1 VRVKLGLPKVPKPT
15 HWETETLQ
23 NLFKLLPAD
32 MQTQLLEKVKQFR
45 RAAPDLSID
54 LSNMDDLSY
63 VAKIYIGSNK
73 QGLDVIYDTGSD
85 YLVVQ
90 ADDCSN
96 CVSDKFIPSQSTTYE
111 VIDASTKT

>member
-1 VRVKLGLPKVPKPT
+1 
-15 HWETETLQ
+15 
-23 NLFKLLPAD
+23 
-32 MQTQLLEKVKQFR
+32 MQTQLLAKVKQFR
-45 RAAPDLSID
+45 RAAPDLNID

-111 VIDASTKT
+111 VIDSSTKT